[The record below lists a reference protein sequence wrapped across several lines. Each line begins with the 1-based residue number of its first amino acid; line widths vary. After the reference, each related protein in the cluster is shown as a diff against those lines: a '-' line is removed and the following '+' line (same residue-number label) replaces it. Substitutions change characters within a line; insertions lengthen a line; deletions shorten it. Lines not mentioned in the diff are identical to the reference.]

1 MKNYERD
8 DAIIDQKTI
17 QNDVGVSEEYEKV
30 PLTQKRLLDIK
41 EFQRY
46 TSLGK
51 NRAAELARES
61 GAALRFGRRV
71 LIDRVK
77 FDAWCDAQ

>member
-1 MKNYERD
+1 MDKR
-8 DAIIDQKTI
+8 AV
-17 QNDVGVSEEYEKV
+17 QNDEKIAEEYEKI

-41 EFQRY
+41 EYQWY

-51 NRAAELARES
+51 NRATELAKES

>member
-1 MKNYERD
+1 M
-8 DAIIDQKTI
+8 DQKTM
-17 QNDVGVSEEYEKV
+17 QNDVEVTEEYEKV